1 MQEINILIV
10 DDHPFII
17 EGYKNAI
24 NSYPADGITFKITAA
39 KDCKSG
45 YEAIMNAVDDP
56 FAVALLDFSM
66 PTYTEKGISTGEDLA
81 LLIRREMPGCKIAL
95 LTMHIELIKISSIVE
110 DIKPNALIIKNDL
123 TFDELLI
130 AFAAVMN
137 NEFYYSPTV
146 KASVKAV
153 KEDYSLEIDSFDKQ
167 ILFHLGK
174 DTAVAEIPQYVPLL
188 LEAIEQRIQNL
199 SALLGSAPF
208 DNPALLKAARDRK
221 LI

>member
-1 MQEINILIV
+1 MKEINILIV

-24 NSYPADGITFKITAA
+24 NSYPAEGIKFNITAA

-45 YEAIMNAVDDP
+45 YEAIMNAVNDP
-56 FAVALLDFSM
+56 FAVAMLDFSM
-66 PTYTEKGISTGEDLA
+66 PTYPEKNICTGEDLA
-81 LLIRREMPGCKIAL
+81 LVIRKEMPDCKIAL
-95 LTMHIELIKISSIVE
+95 LTMHSELLKISSIVE
-110 DIKPNALIIKNDL
+110 DLKPNALIIKNDL

-137 NEFYYSPTV
+137 DEFYYSPTV

-153 KEDYSLEIDSFDKQ
+153 KEDFSLEIDSFDKQ
-167 ILFHLGK
+167 ILFHLSKG
-174 DTAVAEIPQYVPLL
+174 TEVSEISRYVPLL

-199 SALLGSAPF
+199 SE
-208 DNPALLKAARDRK
+208 LLKSGPKDNSALVLAARERN
-221 LI
+221 LV